1 VGDVFPV
8 DLLPEGISGSVLLLL
23 LVAALTAGWID
34 AVVGGG
40 GLVQLPA
47 LLLVPGVSPVEALA
61 TNKLS
66 SIFGTTTS
74 AITFQRRV
82 RPDLRTALPM
92 AVVALAGSF
101 AGASVAAALPAAV
114 FKPVIVVALVA
125 IAAFTLLR
133 PSLGEVTALRHTG
146 RRHHGVAGALGA
158 GIGFYDGIL
167 GPGTGSF
174 LVFAMVSLLGYDF
187 LNASAKAKIV
197 NVATNL
203 GALLFFAPI
212 GAVFWGLGLL
222 MGGANMLGGYLGS
235 RTATTRGSGFIR
247 VVFLVVVTALIG
259 RLGWDVWTENLRPLL
274 G

>member
-1 VGDVFPV
+1 MADAFPV
-8 DLLPEGISGSVLLLL
+8 DLLPEGLTPGL
-23 LVAALTAGWID
+23 LVLVVLAALAAGWID

-47 LLLVPGVSPVEALA
+47 LLLVPGLSPVQALA
-61 TNKLS
+61 TNKLA

-74 AITFQRRV
+74 AVTYHRRV

-92 AVVALAGSF
+92 AAVALASSVG
-101 AGASVAAALPAAV
+101 GASVAAALPAGV

-125 IAAFTLLR
+125 IAAFTVLR
-133 PSLGEVTALRHTG
+133 PSLGEVTALRHSG
-146 RRHHGVAGALGA
+146 RRHHGVAGAVGA

-203 GALLFFAPI
+203 GALIFFVPY
-212 GAVFWGLGLL
+212 GAVLWGLGLVL
-222 MGGANMLGGYLGS
+222 GAANMLGGYLGS
-235 RTATTRGSGFIR
+235 RTATARGSRFIR